1 MQTLRYPLVL
11 LILLEANMTYNNEK
25 LPLNKIHFLDI
36 CSLIEEKCAHIY
48 RHFERMFSEE
58 PDIEALW
65 HKIANEEDN
74 HSAQFK
80 LAALHLGNDNKDID
94 FKHKKLITLLDK
106 LDSIHH
112 AVETKQL
119 SLSETFEI
127 GLVIEMNLAER
138 HIESIL
144 TYRDH
149 GLSDLFLKM
158 EKYDQGHLELLQE
171 SIDSLR

>member
-1 MQTLRYPLVL
+1 M
-11 LILLEANMTYNNEK
+11 AHNNEK
-25 LPLNKIHFLDI
+25 LPLNKIHALDA

-48 RHFERMFSEE
+48 RHFERMFCDA
-58 PDIEALW
+58 PHIEALW
-65 HKIANEEDN
+65 HKMANEEDN

-80 LAALHLGNDNKDID
+80 LAALHLGKYNKDID
-94 FKHKKLITLLDK
+94 FKHKNLITLLDK

-127 GLVIEMNLAER
+127 ALAIEMDLAER

-149 GLSDLFLKM
+149 GLSDLFIKM
-158 EKYDQGHLELLQE
+158 EKYDQGHLELLHK
-171 SIDSLR
+171 SIDALR